1 MRIIAR
7 MIGILFCLAMLPG
20 AAQATYVFFHK
31 QFGAWTVLCWD
42 DKVARNRQCSLYA
55 PRASLT
61 YRSPPN
67 VVQIHEYAPNTFQV
81 VIMLRDR
88 PMPDLPAFV
97 RIDALKVHETAV
109 EPGLARWIG
118 SEAEAIIQ
126 EMRKGRRITA
136 RIQTL
141 PDGLPR
147 DSRIS
152 LEGFDDALATYRR
165 TIRAQGIL
173 R

>member
-1 MRIIAR
+1 MRIVAP
-7 MIGILFCLAMLPG
+7 MFVILCCFAVLPG
-20 AAQATYVFFHK
+20 AAEASYVFFHK
-31 QFGAWTVLCWD
+31 QLGAWTILCWD
-42 DKVARNRQCSLYA
+42 DRVSGTKQCSLYA

-67 VVQIHEYAPNTFQV
+67 VLQIHEYAPNTFQV

-97 RIDALKVHETAV
+97 RIDGFKVHETAV
-109 EPGLARWIG
+109 EPGLARRTG
-118 SEAEAIIQ
+118 SEAAAIIG

-136 RIQTL
+136 RIQTI

-147 DSRIS
+147 DTRIS

-173 R
+173 K